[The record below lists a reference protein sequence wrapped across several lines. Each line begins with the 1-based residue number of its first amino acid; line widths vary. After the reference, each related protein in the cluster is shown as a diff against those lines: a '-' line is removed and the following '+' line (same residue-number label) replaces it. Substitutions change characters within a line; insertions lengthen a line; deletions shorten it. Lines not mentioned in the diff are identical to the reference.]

1 MDPYKIEWVLARPVQ
16 KMVDKRRKDLLF
28 LLTLSSVKVRHSLA
42 PVTVGIWVIVHQMK
56 KVFI

>member
-1 MDPYKIEWVLARPVQ
+1 MEWFLARQVQ
-16 KMVDKRRKDLLF
+16 KKVDKRRKNLLF
-28 LLTLSSVKVRHSLA
+28 LFKLSSVKVRHSLA

>member
-1 MDPYKIEWVLARPVQ
+1 MVLARPVQ